1 MLFLEACL
9 HKFPRKRMEKAAAS
23 PSPRKSPLAI
33 WLVALATLLPWKSSF
48 CKHASKQHDFKERSI
63 IPNILTI
70 LLRLTSCQPSWMAR
84 LKRPCL
90 VDDCLVSFL
99 TKFVSSVLRT
109 NIWTNHWRAWE
120 ALHSIWLHL
129 SAIMTRTQISQI
141 LSLARLVG
149 QDWSQS

>member
-1 MLFLEACL
+1 MLCLEACL

-63 IPNILTI
+63 MPNILTI

-84 LKRPCL
+84 LKRTHTSLRVSMGPIETEKVGCQDLALSMIVWCL
-90 VDDCLVSFL
+90 SSPVPAELDWKRNNPSL
-99 TKFVSSVLRT
+99 SVLF
-109 NIWTNHWRAWE
+109 
-120 ALHSIWLHL
+120 
-129 SAIMTRTQISQI
+129 
-141 LSLARLVG
+141 
-149 QDWSQS
+149 